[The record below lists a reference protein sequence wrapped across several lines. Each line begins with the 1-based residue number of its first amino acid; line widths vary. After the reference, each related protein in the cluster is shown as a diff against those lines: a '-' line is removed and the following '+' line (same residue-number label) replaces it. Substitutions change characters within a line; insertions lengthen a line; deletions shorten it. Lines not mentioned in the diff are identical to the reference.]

1 MKKEESKG
9 KFLEALAAAAG
20 IVLTAC
26 ESVNVS
32 RSTYYRWYKEDAAF
46 AERVDEISEEQ
57 LDFVEGK
64 LLKSIKDGDTT
75 AIIFYLKTK
84 GKKRGYS
91 EKQPP
96 KEETLQPQTAAAI
109 VDEASTKKKQQ
120 RIKQRLRNKRN
131 YITKLLKKQNK
142 WMAEMTYQV
151 EITAKILVRVEL
163 LEEEI
168 FSAGYTA
175 VNVEYS
181 REGNARVSLNP
192 QERLYL
198 ESLGKAQKALRALG
212 MNTESKERKG
222 ENDGLGNFLKE
233 FVED

>member
-64 LLKSIKDGDTT
+64 LLKSIKEGDTT

-96 KEETLQPQTAAAI
+96 KEETLQTQTAAAI
-109 VDEASTKKKQQ
+109 VDEASAKKKQAQ
-120 RIKQRLRNKRN
+120 IKQRLRNKRN

-142 WMAEMTYQV
+142 WLAEMTYQV

-181 REGNARVSLNP
+181 REGNERVSLNP

-198 ESLGKAQKALRALG
+198 EALEKAQKALRALG

-233 FVED
+233 FAED

>member
-9 KFLEALAAAAG
+9 NFLEALAAAAG

-26 ESVNVS
+26 KSVNVS

-181 REGNARVSLNP
+181 REGNERVSLNP

-198 ESLGKAQKALRALG
+198 ESLEKAQKALRALG

>member
-26 ESVNVS
+26 ESANVS

-64 LLKSIKDGDTT
+64 LLKSIKAGDTT

-91 EKQPP
+91 EKHPP

-181 REGNARVSLNP
+181 REGNERVSLNP

-233 FVED
+233 FAED

>member
-64 LLKSIKDGDTT
+64 LLKSIKVGDTT

-175 VNVEYS
+175 VNVEYR
-181 REGNARVSLNP
+181 REGNERVSLNP

-198 ESLGKAQKALRALG
+198 ESLEKAQKALRALG

>member
-32 RSTYYRWYKEDAAF
+32 RSTYYRWYKDDAAF

-64 LLKSIKDGDTT
+64 LLKSIKEGDTT

-181 REGNARVSLNP
+181 REGNERVSLNP

-198 ESLGKAQKALRALG
+198 ESLEKAQKALRALG

>member
-64 LLKSIKDGDTT
+64 LLKSIKVGDTT

-181 REGNARVSLNP
+181 REGNERVSLNP

-198 ESLGKAQKALRALG
+198 ESLEKAQKALRALG

-233 FVED
+233 CVED

>member
-64 LLKSIKDGDTT
+64 LLKSIKEGDTT
-75 AIIFYLKTK
+75 SIIFYLKTK

-181 REGNARVSLNP
+181 REGNERVSVNP

-212 MNTESKERKG
+212 MNAESKERKG

>member
-109 VDEASTKKKQQ
+109 VDEASTKKKLQ

>member
-1 MKKEESKG
+1 MKDESKA
-9 KFLEALAAAAG
+9 KFLEAFSAAAG

-26 ESVNVS
+26 EAVNIS
-32 RSTYYRWYKEDAAF
+32 RSTFYRWMKTDGEF
-46 AERVDEISEEQ
+46 AERVEEISEEQ
-57 LDFVEGK
+57 IDFVEGK
-64 LLKSIKDGDTT
+64 LLRQIKEGDTT

-91 EKQPP
+91 EKTPP
-96 KEETLQPQTAAAI
+96 KEETIPVRAA
-109 VDEASTKKKQQ
+109 VVEDEAEAKKK
-120 RIKQRLRNKRN
+120 RAKIKAREKSKRS
-131 YITKLLKKQNK
+131 YIVKLLKKQKK

-151 EITAKILVRVEL
+151 EITAKILVRAEM

-168 FSAGYTA
+168 LSAGYSP
-175 VNVEYS
+175 VNIEYS
-181 REGNARVSLNP
+181 REGNERVSLNP

-198 ESLGKAQKALRALG
+198 ETLEKGQKALRALG

-233 FVED
+233 FAED

>member
-64 LLKSIKDGDTT
+64 LLKSIKVGDTT

-181 REGNARVSLNP
+181 REGNERVSLNP

-198 ESLGKAQKALRALG
+198 ESLEKAQKALRALG

>member
-96 KEETLQPQTAAAI
+96 KEETLQPQTAAEI

-131 YITKLLKKQNK
+131 YITKLLKKQK
-142 WMAEMTYQV
+142 KRYQV

-181 REGNARVSLNP
+181 REGNERVSLNP

-198 ESLGKAQKALRALG
+198 ESLEKAQKALRALG

>member
-181 REGNARVSLNP
+181 REGNERVSLNP

-198 ESLGKAQKALRALG
+198 ESLEKAQKALRALG

>member
-57 LDFVEGK
+57 MDFVEGK
-64 LLKSIKDGDTT
+64 LLKSIKEGDTT

-109 VDEASTKKKQQ
+109 VDEASTKKKRQ

-181 REGNARVSLNP
+181 REGNERVSLNP

-198 ESLGKAQKALRALG
+198 ESLEKAQKALRALG

>member
-9 KFLEALAAAAG
+9 KFLEALAAASG

-26 ESVNVS
+26 EAVNIS
-32 RSTYYRWYKEDAAF
+32 RSTFYRWMKTDGEF
-46 AERVDEISEEQ
+46 AERVDEILEEQ
-57 LDFVEGK
+57 IDFVEGK
-64 LLKSIKDGDTT
+64 LLKSIKEGDTT

-96 KEETLQPQTAAAI
+96 KEETLQAPTAAAI

-120 RIKQRLRNKRN
+120 QIKQRLRNKRN

-142 WMAEMTYQV
+142 WLAEMTYQV

-181 REGNARVSLNP
+181 REGNERVSLNP

-198 ESLGKAQKALRALG
+198 ESLEKAQKALRALG

-233 FVED
+233 FAED

>member
-9 KFLEALAAAAG
+9 IFLEALAAAAG

-64 LLKSIKDGDTT
+64 LLKAIKDGDTT

-168 FSAGYTA
+168 FSA
-175 VNVEYS
+175 E
-181 REGNARVSLNP
+181 RVSLNP

-198 ESLGKAQKALRALG
+198 ESLEKAQKALRALG

>member
-64 LLKSIKDGDTT
+64 LLKSIKEGDTT

-181 REGNARVSLNP
+181 REGNERVSVNP

-212 MNTESKERKG
+212 MNAESKERKG

>member
-91 EKQPP
+91 EKQQP

>member
-46 AERVDEISEEQ
+46 AERVDDISEEQ

-181 REGNARVSLNP
+181 REGNERVSLNP

-198 ESLGKAQKALRALG
+198 ESLEKAQKALRALG